1 MCTSMIFNT
10 FPNFQH
16 RSKLLEQGREI
27 VEIGAQVFEILGLV
41 EKIVNREGPARVMT
55 LLGFAFNSSTHIL
68 SIPEPKQ
75 VELLHLISHI
85 LDIKK
90 KRWVS
95 AVERAVIIDKKIDV
109 GSYRIINGQG
119 IFEWLEK
126 CPHSSSRTRKMT
138 SLNSPKSMPLFPSI
152 SGQSQS
158 SA

>member
-1 MCTSMIFNT
+1 MCTSMIFNN

-16 RSKLLEQGREI
+16 LSKLLEQGREI
-27 VEIGAQVFEILGLV
+27 VEIAAQVFEILGLV

-95 AVERAVIIDKKIDV
+95 AV
-109 GSYRIINGQG
+109 
-119 IFEWLEK
+119 
-126 CPHSSSRTRKMT
+126 
-138 SLNSPKSMPLFPSI
+138 
-152 SGQSQS
+152 
-158 SA
+158 